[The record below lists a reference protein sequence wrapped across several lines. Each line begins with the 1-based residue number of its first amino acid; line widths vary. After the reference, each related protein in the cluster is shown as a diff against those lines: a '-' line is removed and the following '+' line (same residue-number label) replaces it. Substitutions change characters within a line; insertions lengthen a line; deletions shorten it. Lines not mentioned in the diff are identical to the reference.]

1 MIPWHQH
8 LLLRNSK
15 DLVPEKLLEMK
26 DVFQVLKKY
35 FFHSHTPLS
44 TQPSFFK
51 LHISSN
57 QKMWHFD
64 QKLLYFFYTFSAV
77 VTENEKAFLAA
88 SLPSSVVVDSPKP
101 PPGFVK
107 SMCKLYADWSP
118 KRRSLNRSNSF
129 SGPESSPPSLSNNE
143 EETTT
148 TPPQRKGS
156 FRLFRSNSW
165 SSRRNKNKSEVK
177 TSPPKIENQ
186 RCSPSYSTKSQDSGF
201 SEHGAAKEIGSTTT
215 TASDNPAAPVVNTA
229 QLIHNQRL
237 QFLR

>member
-1 MIPWHQH
+1 MT
-8 LLLRNSK
+8 
-15 DLVPEKLLEMK
+15 
-26 DVFQVLKKY
+26 F
-35 FFHSHTPLS
+35 
-44 TQPSFFK
+44 
-51 LHISSN
+51 
-57 QKMWHFD
+57 FD

-165 SSRRNKNKSEVK
+165 SSRRNKNKSEVR

-215 TASDNPAAPVVNTA
+215 TTASDNPAAPVVNTA